1 MNLEPYWVLI
11 FNLITPFQYQSIK
24 CHVWNHLTIISE
36 RTGSW
41 ASSEIEKKRN
51 KTRQINQFDEIFK
64 KPNRKTKKIRL
75 TILGSQ
81 SLLGTVRKIRIHFWI
96 LCVWQRLLRIEII
109 IAGNGNQFHENLREN
124 DFTEIGNADQ
134 RCAGCLAR
142 RPFVIATIYTTV
154 WILNWLTKSS

>member
-1 MNLEPYWVLI
+1 MPCLKP
-11 FNLITPFQYQSIK
+11 S
-24 CHVWNHLTIISE
+24 NHHFWENSKLDKF
-36 RTGSW
+36 GNW
-41 ASSEIEKKRN
+41 KKKRN

-134 RCAGCLAR
+134 CSAGCLAR

-154 WILNWLTKSS
+154 WILNWLRKYF